1 MKFRR
6 RTLMNFWIVI
16 IQDIIII
23 RTILKMTIFRIKYLY
38 NLNL

>member
-1 MKFRR
+1 
-6 RTLMNFWIVI
+6 MNFWIVI